1 MLGGRCHNL
10 DDLMQRL
17 VKLSETQLV
26 YVIVVVVVA
35 VVVVVVVEVVVVV
48 VVVIIVVV
56 VVVFSFGIKHSHNMT
71 TYPIQ
76 VKIRNP
82 SLASI
87 TI

>member
-35 VVVVVVVEVVVVV
+35 VVVVVVEVVVV

-71 TYPIQ
+71 TNPIQ

>member
-1 MLGGRCHNL
+1 MLGGRCHSL

-17 VKLSETQLV
+17 VKLFETQLV
-26 YVIVVVVVA
+26 YVIVVVVVVA
-35 VVVVVVVEVVVVV
+35 VVVVVEVVVVV
-48 VVVIIVVV
+48 VVVVVIIIV
-56 VVVFSFGIKHSHNMT
+56 VVVFSFGIKHSPNMT
-71 TYPIQ
+71 TNPIQ